1 MFVQR
6 SQRRA
11 RISTGLINTT
21 RSRRKGENHS
31 DCAPASK
38 PTPLQ
43 LFPLPA
49 PLFYPSPIPYLGFA
63 ALPLGPQ
70 TPLEAPWECRAVC
83 SAGLAEIMDVQIIFL
98 EAFPEVFI
106 WQAQAV
112 GSMCC
117 RELARFPSRQL
128 FFRRG
133 WAGAWLVTGPGEPGS
148 VLFDSPPEHPV
159 SLLWGSKLGLPCQTR
174 IFSY

>member
-1 MFVQR
+1 MPQP
-6 SQRRA
+6 
-11 RISTGLINTT
+11 
-21 RSRRKGENHS
+21 E
-31 DCAPASK
+31 SK
-38 PTPLQ
+38 PHCSHRL
-43 LFPLPA
+43 LPLPA
-49 PLFYPSPIPYLGFA
+49 PLFYPFPVPYLGFT

-70 TPLEAPWECRAVC
+70 TPLEAPWQSGAVR
-83 SAGLAEIMDVQIIFL
+83 SAGLAEIMDVQIILL

-106 WQAQAV
+106 WQAQAA

-128 FFRRG
+128 FCGRG
-133 WAGAWLVTGPGEPGS
+133 WAGAWLVTGPDEPGS

-159 SLLWGSKLGLPCQTR
+159 SFLWVSKLGLPHKTG